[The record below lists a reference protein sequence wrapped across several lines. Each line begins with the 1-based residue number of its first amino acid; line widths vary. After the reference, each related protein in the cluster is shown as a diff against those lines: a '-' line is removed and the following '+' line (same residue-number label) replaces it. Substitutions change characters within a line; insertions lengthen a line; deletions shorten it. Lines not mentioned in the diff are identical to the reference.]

1 MNPKIACVFG
11 DGRLEFRLNV
21 HSTGQGHATVFARL
35 IADKLGIDAESL
47 YDGQLLQLTLRDG
60 VRVLVYPKDDFKPA
74 TYTVLNFPVPDID
87 KAVDDLAQGGITFDR
102 YEGFDQDAKGIAR
115 SDGNGPDI
123 AWFKDPDGNIIAV
136 HSDEGP

>member
-1 MNPKIACVFG
+1 MLDTKKVLDTTKAYSSF
-11 DGRLEFRLNV
+11 
-21 HSTGQGHATVFARL
+21 ATKDVEAARRFY
-35 IADKLGIDAESL
+35 ADKLGLDAESL
-47 YDGQLLQLTLRDG
+47 YDGQMLELKLRTG
-60 VRVLVYPKDDFKPA
+60 TRVLVYPKDDFKPA

-87 KAVDDLAQGGITFDR
+87 KAVDTLTSSGITFDR

-123 AWFKDPDGNIIAV
+123 AWFKDPDGNILAV